1 MLSFWLVV
9 AAMIVLP
16 LFILLRSLL
25 FTRSEK
31 HSGNEHI
38 DVAIYKART
47 AELEDEVESGI
58 LMEEKLSEVR
68 EDLKR
73 TLLHDIDSQS
83 DNNLEATQI
92 SKRDWWTAGVVTIL
106 LPITAIFIYLA
117 LGTPGPDKQP
127 SIHSTSENSE
137 AVLSVEEMVA
147 GLASRLQKEPD
158 DQQGWIMLARSYMVL
173 GKYNEAVSA
182 FERLNELAGAQPG
195 ILLGYANA
203 LALANNGRV
212 TGKPEQLAQ
221 KVLEIEPGNSNG
233 LWIVGMAAFEQGE
246 FQLAINYWQQLLEQ
260 LVDDSTSYNEVAKLI
275 SRAEQQ
281 LSETGNQFETLI
293 SNQTSDDQ
301 VSKSI
306 SKSITVN
313 VSLSSHLVQDTNPTD
328 TLFIFARSI
337 DGPRMPIAVVRKQMS
352 DLPLTVVLDDS
363 VSMMEQR
370 RLSGFDEVIVSARIS
385 KTGDA
390 IPKQGDLIGK
400 EVTVDLLISDPV
412 EIVIDQ
418 QVP

>member
-1 MLSFWLVV
+1 M
-9 AAMIVLP
+9 
-16 LFILLRSLL
+16 
-25 FTRSEK
+25 
-31 HSGNEHI
+31 
-38 DVAIYKART
+38 
-47 AELEDEVESGI
+47 
-58 LMEEKLSEVR
+58 
-68 EDLKR
+68 
-73 TLLHDIDSQS
+73 
-83 DNNLEATQI
+83 
-92 SKRDWWTAGVVTIL
+92 
-106 LPITAIFIYLA
+106 
-117 LGTPGPDKQP
+117 
-127 SIHSTSENSE
+127 
-137 AVLSVEEMVA
+137 
-147 GLASRLQKEPD
+147 
-158 DQQGWIMLARSYMVL
+158 
-173 GKYNEAVSA
+173 
-182 FERLNELAGAQPG
+182 
-195 ILLGYANA
+195 
-203 LALANNGRV
+203 
-212 TGKPEQLAQ
+212 
-221 KVLEIEPGNSNG
+221 EPGNSNG
-233 LWIVGMAAFEQGE
+233 LWIVGMAVFEQGE
-246 FQLAINYWQQLLEQ
+246 FQLAIDYWQQLLEQ
-260 LVDDSTSYNEVAKLI
+260 LVHGSKSYNEVAKLI